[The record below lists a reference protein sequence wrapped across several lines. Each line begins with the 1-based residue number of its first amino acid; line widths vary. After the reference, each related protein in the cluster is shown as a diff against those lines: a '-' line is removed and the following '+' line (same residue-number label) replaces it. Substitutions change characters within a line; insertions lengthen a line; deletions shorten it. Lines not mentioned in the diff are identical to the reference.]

1 MKKIIIALFI
11 IVVILLS
18 QVPKSNEIM
27 IPQESIRY
35 RIIANSNSV
44 EDQNFKEKINA
55 EIEPVIN
62 EILTS
67 STSLE
72 TTRQKIT
79 NIIPEIEKKLNN
91 YTTDYKI
98 NFGNNY
104 FPEKNYYGVMYPA
117 GNYES
122 LVITLGEG
130 QGDNWWC
137 VLFPPLCL
145 LEIEKDNLKDVEY
158 TFFVKKIIEKFH

>member
-18 QVPKSNEIM
+18 QVPKSNEVI

-44 EDQNFKEKINA
+44 EDQDFKEKINA

-122 LVITLGEG
+122 LVITLGKG

>member
-18 QVPKSNEIM
+18 QVPKSNEVI

-44 EDQNFKEKINA
+44 EDQDFKEKINA

-72 TTRQKIT
+72 TARQKIT

-122 LVITLGEG
+122 LVITLGKG